1 MSEDMFEIPSLCPVC
16 SGPAEQRG
24 DFLYCAGSACAARL
38 PGSVKVWVRNLGL
51 LHIGEATI
59 DALTSGDPPPISS
72 IADLYRLSVE
82 DWAEYC
88 SGAKMGAKCHSSLHS
103 QKELPLEL
111 IVASLNIPNFGLST
125 ATDLV
130 KGGINTVEAM
140 LSADF
145 ERLKSIPNVGDITA
159 RQIQEGLLLRRDVLL
174 DLMTV
179 LTLKAPV
186 VGGLLAGKTICI
198 TGDLSLPR
206 KAVEKAILNAGG
218 TPKGSVSKDTSYLVT
233 NFPETTSSKMKA
245 AKKHGVPVI
254 SESQLMDLLGQ
265 GPS

>member
-1 MSEDMFEIPSLCPVC
+1 MSEEAFEIPSLCPVC
-16 SGPAEQRG
+16 SGPTEERG
-24 DFLYCAGSACAARL
+24 QFLYCANTACAALL
-38 PGSVKVWVRNLGL
+38 PGSVKVWIRNLGL

-59 DALTSGDPPPISS
+59 DSLTSGDPPAVTS
-72 IADLYRLSVE
+72 IAGLYRLSVE
-82 DWAEYC
+82 DWAEHC
-88 SGAKMGAKCHSSLHS
+88 SGDKMARKCHSSLHS

-111 IVASLNIPNFGLST
+111 IVASLNIPNFGLAT

-145 ERLKSIPNVGDITA
+145 DRLKSIPNVGDVTA
-159 RQIQEGLLLRRDVLL
+159 KQIQEGLLLRRDVLL

-179 LTLKAPV
+179 LTLKEPV
-186 VGGLLAGKTICI
+186 VGGVLTGKTVCI
-198 TGDLSLPR
+198 TGELSRPR
-206 KAVEKAILNAGG
+206 KAVEKAIMDAGG

-233 NFPETTSSKMKA
+233 NFPDTTSSKMTS